1 MPGFDG
7 TGPMGVGPTTGR
19 GLGPCNN
26 NSNAV
31 TGYARGMRCGRG
43 MGRGRGFGL
52 RARNIAQPRVD
63 VVNIQNK
70 QNQSE
75 ISEKVNDKLD
85 S

>member
-26 NSNAV
+26 ANSGRPAY
-31 TGYARGMRCGRG
+31 GRGRGGGMGRG

-52 RARNIAQPRVD
+52 RMGNVGQPRVD
-63 VVNIQNK
+63 QVQVKNQVEVK
-70 QNQSE
+70 QQAENLE
-75 ISEKVNDKLD
+75 D
-85 S
+85 